1 MSAVDSQITSLAVV
15 YSTVYLG
22 TDQINIKAPCH
33 WPLCGEFT
41 GDRWILRTKGQL
53 RGKCFHLMTSSWF
66 GHLPLQ
72 HHDTISGPDNVSSK
86 QHTHWSI
93 QPAWCPYTIW
103 VVIASPGSGHE
114 CSCNDMCYYEC
125 HRVTFYTSVFS
136 LWFKTIWACNGK
148 WYISFYSSLFLCD
161 FHYSTKHLQIFQKAF
176 NVLNSAL

>member
-1 MSAVDSQITSLAVV
+1 MDNQHVMNTKNDMHLSPAFYVVYTKSKVVHYNDVIMSAVDSQITSLAVV

-22 TDQINIKAPCH
+22 TDQINIKAPRH

-72 HHDTISGPDNVSSK
+72 HHDTISGFDNVASK

-93 QPAWCPYTIW
+93 QPAWCPYTMC
-103 VVIASPGSGHE
+103 VVIASPGSG
-114 CSCNDMCYYEC
+114 
-125 HRVTFYTSVFS
+125 VQ
-136 LWFKTIWACNGK
+136 L
-148 WYISFYSSLFLCD
+148 
-161 FHYSTKHLQIFQKAF
+161 
-176 NVLNSAL
+176 